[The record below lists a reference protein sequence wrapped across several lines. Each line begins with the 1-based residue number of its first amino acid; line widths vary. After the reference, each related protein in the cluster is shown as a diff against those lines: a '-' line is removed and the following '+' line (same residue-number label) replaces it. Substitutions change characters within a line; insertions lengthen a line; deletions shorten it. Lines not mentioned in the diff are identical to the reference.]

1 MDETRVRVHRT
12 AQRAYPHVMDS
23 IDIAIAGCGPAGIAA
38 ALLLHADGHRVTIF
52 DRFETPRPL
61 GSGLMIQPSGMAVLA
76 RLGLA
81 EDVARRG
88 ARIDA
93 LKGIQQDGRVAL
105 DAPYSKFGAKEVFG
119 LGIHRA
125 SLFECLYQAALAVG
139 ISIETGNEIT
149 NSEAEGQKRRL
160 IFANGSHSDLFD
172 LVVDAMGW
180 RSPLTGEDPP
190 LLPYGALW
198 GTIPLHSDDPFAGN
212 LLEQRYRHT
221 DQMVGVLPIGRRS
234 TEGPEE
240 AAFFWSLRGDQYA
253 PWRDAG
259 LDAWKQ
265 QVAALWPEAQSVLD
279 RIDSP
284 DQLTFARYAHRTAP
298 SFSETALVHIG
309 DAWHSASPQL
319 GQGANMA
326 LLDAWALAYGLRNAR
341 TIPDGLRLAHGL
353 RGDHV
358 WLYQLITALFTPLYQ
373 SDKRWH
379 AAVRDRIVAPLSRF
393 GPIARIQAHLMSGL
407 FGFPLQ
413 PLALELPD
421 YSAIASSMAAI
432 ASSESQ

>member
-1 MDETRVRVHRT
+1 MDETRLRVHRMPEC
-12 AQRAYPHVMDS
+12 AYPHVMDS
-23 IDIAIAGCGPAGIAA
+23 MDIAIAGCGPAGIAA

-76 RLGLA
+76 QLGLA
-81 EDVARRG
+81 EAIARRG

-93 LKGIQQDGRVAL
+93 LKGEQQDGRVAL
-105 DAPYSKFGAKEVFG
+105 DAPYARFGSKEVFG

-125 SLFECLYQAALAVG
+125 SLFDCLYQAALSAG
-139 ISIETGNEIT
+139 IRIETGHEVT
-149 NSEAEGQKRRL
+149 GSMLKGHQRSL
-160 IFANGSHSDLFD
+160 IFASGSSSDSYD

-180 RSPLTGEDPP
+180 RSSLTGETPP

-198 GTIPLHSDDPFAGN
+198 ATVPLEVSDPFAGN
-212 LLEQRYRHT
+212 LLEQRYRHA

-234 TEGPEE
+234 KSGPEE

-253 PWRDAG
+253 AWKDAG
-259 LDAWKQ
+259 LDAWKRE
-265 QVAALWPEAQSVLD
+265 VAALWPDAQTLLD
-279 RIDSP
+279 RINNP

-298 SFSETALVHIG
+298 SFSDTALVHIG

-326 LLDAWALAYGLRNAR
+326 LLDAWALAFGMRHSR
-341 TIPDGLRLAHGL
+341 TVYDGLRLAHSL

-358 WLYQLITALFTPLYQ
+358 WLYQLVTALFTPLYQ

-379 AAVRDRIVAPLSRF
+379 AAVRDRLVAPLSRF
-393 GPIARIQAHLMSGL
+393 GPIARIQALLMSGL

-413 PLALELPD
+413 PLGLELPD
-421 YSAIASSMAAI
+421 YSAIAASMAAI
-432 ASSESQ
+432 ASSEFQ

>member
-1 MDETRVRVHRT
+1 
-12 AQRAYPHVMDS
+12 MDS
-23 IDIAIAGCGPAGIAA
+23 MDIAIAGCGPAGIAT
-38 ALLLHADGHRVTIF
+38 ALLLNTDGHRVTIF
-52 DRFETPRPL
+52 DRFETPSPL

-81 EDVARRG
+81 EAVAKCG

-105 DAPYSKFGAKEVFG
+105 DAPYAKFGSKEVFG

-125 SLFECLYQAALAVG
+125 SLFNCLYQAALSAG
-139 ISIETGNEIT
+139 IGIETGNKIT
-149 NSEAEGQKRRL
+149 RSKAEGQRRRL
-160 IFANGSHSDLFD
+160 IFANGSSSDLYD

-198 GTIPLHSDDPFAGN
+198 GTVPLHSEDPFAGN
-212 LLEQRYRHT
+212 LLEQRYRYA

-234 TEGPEE
+234 KTGPEE

-253 PWRDAG
+253 SWRDAG

-265 QVAALWPEAQSVLD
+265 EVAALWPETRTVLD
-279 RIDSP
+279 RINSP

-298 SFSETALVHIG
+298 RFSDTALVHIG

-326 LLDAWALAYGLRNAR
+326 LLDAWALAFGMRHSR
-341 TIPDGLRLAHGL
+341 TIYDGLRLAHSL

-379 AAVRDRIVAPLSRF
+379 AGLRDRLIAPLSRL

-413 PLALELPD
+413 PLGLELPD
-421 YSAIASSMAAI
+421 YPAIASSMAAI
-432 ASSESQ
+432 ASSEFQ